1 MANMSSRLLFWLR
14 ISLFNLL
21 LVAFIGLIL
30 RYKIA
35 FSLPF
40 IDQKHLLHGHS
51 HFAFTGWVSMALM
64 AFMIDYASRK
74 KGINLFPKYNWL
86 LLGNLISAYGMLLS
100 FPFQGYGLFSISF
113 STLSIFNSWVFTVYF
128 WKELNG
134 IAKNKIIHHW
144 FKAAL
149 LFNAVSAL
157 GAFALAGMMANKI
170 VHQNWY
176 LLAVYFFLHFQYN
189 GWFFFTCM
197 ALFLERIEEVLP
209 YIKKQKQIFWLFAV
223 ACFPAYFL
231 SALWLSMPDWVYA
244 IIVVSALMQLV
255 AWLLLIQQLIPKWSE
270 LSNHFGSLAK
280 WLLLFS
286 GIAASIKFLLQLAS
300 TIPSISTL
308 AFGFRPIVIAYLH
321 LILLGMIT
329 LFLLANFVSLKL
341 IKLNKTAFAAI
352 VIFVFGIL
360 FNEFLLM
367 VQGIAA
373 MLESSI
379 GYIDQLLLLAAVIL
393 FSGMLL
399 LNLGIKNRN

>member
-51 HFAFTGWVSMALM
+51 HFAFAGWVSMALM

-74 KGINLFPKYNWL
+74 KSSNLFPKYKWVL
-86 LLGNLISAYGMLLS
+86 WGNLITAYGMLLS
-100 FPFQGYGLFSISF
+100 FPFQGYGLFSICF
-113 STLSIFNSWVFTVYF
+113 STLSIFNSWIFTFLF
-128 WKELNG
+128 WKELNS
-134 IAKNKIIHHW
+134 IANNSIINIW

-149 LFNAVSAL
+149 LFNALSAL

-176 LLAVYFFLHFQYN
+176 LLAVYFYLHFQYN
-189 GWFFFTCM
+189 GWFFFSCM
-197 ALFLERIEEVLP
+197 ALFLERITPVLP
-209 YIKKQKQIFWLFAV
+209 SKINQKQIFWLFAG
-223 ACFPAYFL
+223 ACLPAYFL
-231 SALWLSMPDWVYA
+231 SVLWLSMPVWVYT

-255 AWLLLIQQLIPKWSE
+255 AWILLIQQLIPKWSE
-270 LSNHFGSLAK
+270 LSNHFSSLAK

-300 TIPSISTL
+300 TIPSICTL

-321 LILLGMIT
+321 LILLGIIT
-329 LFLLANFVSLKL
+329 LFLLANFVSLNL

-367 VQGIAA
+367 TQGIAA
-373 MLESSI
+373 MLESAI
-379 GYIDQLLLLAAVIL
+379 GYIDQLLLAAAIIL

-399 LNLGIKNRN
+399 LNLGIKKRT

>member
-1 MANMSSRLLFWLR
+1 MSSRLLFWLR

-21 LVAFIGLIL
+21 LVTFIGLIL

-51 HFAFTGWVSMALM
+51 HFAFAGWVSMALM

-74 KGINLFPKYNWL
+74 KSRNLFSKYKWL
-86 LLGNLISAYGMLLS
+86 LWGNLITAYGMLFS
-100 FPFQGYGLFSISF
+100 FPFQGYGLFSICF
-113 STLSIFNSWVFTVYF
+113 STLSIINSWIFTILL

-134 IAKNKIIHHW
+134 MVNKSIINNW

-149 LFNAVSAL
+149 LFNALSAL

-189 GWFFFTCM
+189 GWFFFACM
-197 ALFLERIEEVLP
+197 GLFLEKVLELVP
-209 YIKKQKQIFWLFAV
+209 LVKKQKQIFWLFTF
-223 ACFPAYFL
+223 ACIPAYFL
-231 SALWLSMPDWVYA
+231 SALWLNMPSWAYA
-244 IIVVSALMQLV
+244 MIVLAAFMQLL
-255 AWLLLIQQLIPKWSE
+255 AWILLIVQLIQKWSE
-270 LSNHFGSLAK
+270 FSSHYGHIAK
-280 WLLLFS
+280 WLLIFS
-286 GIAASIKFLLQLAS
+286 GIAATIKFILQLGS

-321 LILLGMIT
+321 LILLGIIT
-329 LFLLANFVSLKL
+329 LFLFAHFIDSKL
-341 IKLNKTAFAAI
+341 IELNKTTLTAI
-352 VIFVFGIL
+352 IIFVFGIV
-360 FNEFLLM
+360 FNEFVLM
-367 VQGIAA
+367 IQGIAA
-373 MLESSI
+373 MLETAI
-379 GYIDQLLLLAAVIL
+379 GSADTLLLLAAMIL

-399 LNLGIKNRN
+399 LNLGIKNRT

>member
-14 ISLFNLL
+14 ISFFNLL

-51 HFAFTGWVSMALM
+51 HFAFAGWISMALM
-64 AFMIDYASRK
+64 VFMVDFASRK
-74 KGINLFPKYNWL
+74 KNTNLFQKYNWL
-86 LLGNLISAYGMLLS
+86 LWGNLITAYGMLFS
-100 FPFQGYGLFSISF
+100 FPFQGYGLFSIFF
-113 STLSIFNSWVFTVYF
+113 STISIFLSWIFTVYF
-128 WKELNG
+128 WHELNG
-134 IAKNKIIHHW
+134 ISKNKITHLW
-144 FKAAL
+144 FKAGL

-170 VHQNWY
+170 IHQNWY

-197 ALFLERIEEVLP
+197 ALFLERIMEVLP
-209 YIKKQKQIFWLFAV
+209 YLKKQKLIFWLFAGS
-223 ACFPAYFL
+223 CFPAYFL
-231 SALWLSMPDWVYA
+231 SALWLSMPDWAYA
-244 IIVVSALMQLV
+244 IIVVSALLQVV
-255 AWLLLIQQLIPKWSE
+255 AWLLLILQLVPKWSE
-270 LSNHFGSLAK
+270 VSHLFGSLAK

-286 GIAASIKFLLQLAS
+286 GIAASIKLLLQLAS

-321 LILLGMIT
+321 LILLGIIT
-329 LFLLANFVSLKL
+329 LFLLSNFVTLKL
-341 IKLNKTAFAAI
+341 IPLNKKAFAAI

-360 FNEFLLM
+360 FNEILLM
-367 VQGIAA
+367 TQGIAA